1 MVCGHQLL
9 AQTAKGEGGV
19 QEEDKNHSDGN
30 NPGFRISIWFLLITD
45 CYVLELTPVS
55 FPPCP
60 CHGWV
65 RRSLFLIRKHPV
77 LPLSCDLSQYHKVS
91 SYQGQGLGR
100 FVFILHRPSIVLD
113 YSSYYSELSRGK
125 RGERERGRERER
137 ENKLRSIKVRCWLMS
152 LQTLE
157 KNWKAGW
164 QTRYPGKSCHNNLF
178 YSKSVGLNVHNIYLH
193 RNRHINV

>member
-30 NPGFRISIWFLLITD
+30 NPGFRISIWSLLITD

-77 LPLSCDLSQYHKVS
+77 LPLSCDLS
-91 SYQGQGLGR
+91 
-100 FVFILHRPSIVLD
+100 
-113 YSSYYSELSRGK
+113 
-125 RGERERGRERER
+125 
-137 ENKLRSIKVRCWLMS
+137 
-152 LQTLE
+152 
-157 KNWKAGW
+157 
-164 QTRYPGKSCHNNLF
+164 
-178 YSKSVGLNVHNIYLH
+178 
-193 RNRHINV
+193 